1 MGNKKKKAGDDKTLA
16 MRVLEGQD
24 VPYEVYRFEY
34 EDTSE
39 AADIGTLVGLPAEI
53 IYKTLVVEAGDP
65 GFKPMLI
72 MVSAVDRLN
81 PKKVA
86 SAVGA
91 KKVAMAR
98 HADAE
103 KLTGLQTGGISP
115 LALLN
120 RGFAIYLDATALVH
134 QVIVISAG
142 QRGVNLSVPVEAL
155 LALTGAEVIEA
166 SG

>member
-1 MGNKKKKAGDDKTLA
+1 MVKKKKRSGDDKTLA

-34 EDTSE
+34 EATGE
-39 AADIGTLVGLPAEI
+39 AADIAGLVGLPAEI
-53 IYKTLVVEAGDP
+53 IYKTLVVEAQQP

-86 SAVGA
+86 AAVGV
-91 KKVAMAR
+91 KKVVMAR

-103 KLTGLQTGGISP
+103 QLTGLQTGGISP

-120 RGFAIYLDATALVH
+120 RGFAIYLDATALTH
-134 QVIVISAG
+134 EIIVISAG
-142 QRGVNLSVPVEAL
+142 QRGVNLSVLVEAL
-155 LALTGAEVIEA
+155 LAITGAEVIAA